1 MTESSIETNYNRAK
15 LEADKV
21 DLLIA
26 EALEDGSSF
35 LVEAGAGSGKTY
47 SLNQAAAWVQE
58 NKWAEYRKN
67 AQSAVCVTYTN
78 AAVEVIREKAPGRLS
93 CASANDSRFCL
104 GSDKAV
110 SRLSGQNR
118 GGEIGLYAGRRG
130 LRSG

>member
-78 AAVEVIREKAPGRLS
+78 AAVEVIKERLPE
-93 CASANDSRFCL
+93 
-104 GSDKAV
+104 GSPVLPRTIHAFAWEAIKQYQAIW
-110 SRLSGQNR
+110 SKP
-118 GGEIGLYAGRRG
+118 
-130 LRSG
+130 